1 VGRRGAGNADWGRHR
16 GKSWVW
22 GFNANL
28 VVFFGSEELELE
40 VGGWEGALGRRRE
53 WSSLLLPTTTMAVS
67 SYAYASLS
75 LIGLCALAGAGVGV
89 GSGIAMM
96 SAAMMEEEAKAAAA
110 APKTSAASVAEKKIS
125 IFRGFAASN

>member
-1 VGRRGAGNADWGRHR
+1 MGSPIPGLFSILQHP
-16 GKSWVW
+16 KPTQPSS
-22 GFNANL
+22 
-28 VVFFGSEELELE
+28 VFEET
-40 VGGWEGALGRRRE
+40 VFQ
-53 WSSLLLPTTTMAVS
+53 LPNHKMAVS

-110 APKTSAASVAEKKIS
+110 PKTSAASVAEKKITV
-125 IFRGFAASN
+125 FRGFAASA